1 MKNSKPDRCCYENQP
16 SFEIIYD
23 VGTEGE
29 RKYLVC
35 SSHISKKPFNMYIKS
50 QKPIDDVIKIQKRD
64 SK

>member
-1 MKNSKPDRCCYENQP
+1 MKNAKPDRCCYENQP

-35 SSHISKKPFNMYIKS
+35 LSHISKKPFNMYIKS
-50 QKPIDDVIKIQKRD
+50 QKPVGET
-64 SK
+64 